1 MITYGTIIECLWF
14 VLSKILLLYA
24 SNNFSEMIVW
34 WQNNMRLQ
42 CKIISLKWTVWLALD
57 ITLKTP
63 QGPNTYLHYIPRDP
77 ITFISEWDLMGEV
90 MAGKGLSKKKGR
102 APELPLLLQ
111 ILVPETLKSLLLKV
125 SWFWASLLVPA
136 DLSFVARFPSNRR
149 LHIKNCSDGS
159 TISELEQPRQR

>member
-14 VLSKILLLYA
+14 VLSKISLLCA

-57 ITLKTP
+57 IALKTP

-111 ILVPETLKSLLLKV
+111 KLVPETLKFPAAESQLILSLSIGTCGLVFRRAFSIKSSLAYQELL
-125 SWFWASLLVPA
+125 WW
-136 DLSFVARFPSNRR
+136 
-149 LHIKNCSDGS
+149 
-159 TISELEQPRQR
+159 